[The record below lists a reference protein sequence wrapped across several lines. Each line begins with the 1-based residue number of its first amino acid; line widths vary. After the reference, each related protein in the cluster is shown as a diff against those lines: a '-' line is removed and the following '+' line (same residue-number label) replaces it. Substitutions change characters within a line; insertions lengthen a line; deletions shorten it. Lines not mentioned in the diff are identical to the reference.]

1 MTLSDFFRN
10 IPQIKN
16 PPGDLGLADRIKWTI
31 VIALVFLFLD
41 LVPLPILEPW
51 NFHSYWLDLNISI
64 LLIGLGPIFTVVMI
78 MQILLRLK
86 VLKLDLGKTEDRL
99 LFYGLQKT
107 LILCLALFESLVFV
121 VGYGLASGIAG
132 IIITTSML
140 SLGVL
145 ILLYLDEIVVKWGI
159 GSGFGLFIAIQSLKY
174 FFTKLFLAD
183 FWGTSGILVK
193 FFDYWINRGIFEIG
207 LITPL
212 ITAALIAAAT
222 IILFKRKT
230 VFEVK
235 TESVSGTFSMNSFY
249 VSTLAGYG
257 SAYAL
262 FSMIFR
268 QEGQS
273 HSLTGLLLPKN
284 WPMLSD
290 NSHLGIILLATS
302 TALII
307 TFALSYLFA
316 RLYGLDKL
324 YTQPSRNIKIDIKGE
339 KKKDMI
345 DNLKRMIITSSLIV
359 MFMSLSTDLLGSLLS
374 FTLIMLTV
382 GYLYRCSEE
391 IKGPIKTCPVCG
403 SQSIEWL
410 LPSIWSIWECR
421 DCGYRGIIAIES
433 GKQRLN
439 NPVGDIIKWLKH
451 AY

>member
-1 MTLSDFFRN
+1 MALSDFFRK

-16 PPGDLGLADRIKWTI
+16 PPGDLGLADRIKWTT
-31 VIALVFLFLD
+31 VIALVFLFLN
-41 LVPLPILEPW
+41 LVPLPMFEPW
-51 NFHSYWLDLNISI
+51 NFHSYWLDLNLSI
-64 LLIGLGPIFTVVMI
+64 LVIGLGPIFTVVMI
-78 MQILLRLK
+78 LQILLRLK

-107 LILCLALFESLVFV
+107 LILCLALFESLAFV

-140 SLGVL
+140 SLGVI

-159 GSGFGLFIAIQSLKY
+159 GSGFGLFMAIWSLKY
-174 FFTKLFLAD
+174 LFTWLFLAD

-235 TESVSGTFSMNSFY
+235 TESVSGTFSMNCFY
-249 VSTLAGYG
+249 VSTLAGYS

-262 FSMIFR
+262 FFMIFR
-268 QEGQS
+268 QEEQS
-273 HSLTGLLLPKN
+273 HSLNGLLLPEN

-290 NSHLGIILLATS
+290 NSHLGIILIATS
-302 TALII
+302 IALIT
-307 TFALSYLFA
+307 TFALSYLSA

-324 YTQPSRNIKIDIKGE
+324 YIQPSRKIKIDINGE
-339 KKKDMI
+339 KKKDTI

-359 MFMSLSTDLLGSLLS
+359 MFMSLSTALLGSLLS
-374 FTLIMLTV
+374 FALILLTV

-391 IKGPIKTCPVCG
+391 ITGPIKTCPICG

-421 DCGYRGIIAIES
+421 DCGYRGVIAIES
-433 GKQRLN
+433 GNQRLN
-439 NPVGDIIKWLKH
+439 NPVRDIIKWLKH